1 VGQRFIHDRQAGSTR
16 TTGVCCSITSLT
28 RTPHALVPGA
38 RHGRSRAFAS
48 YQAMAL
54 SASVM
59 AGPTVWRVHELAI
72 TVIGPDRTGIVA
84 DVAEALAGVGANLS
98 DSTMTRLRGHFA
110 MTLICTGV
118 TAEAVEKALAPIGAD
133 GRLLATVRAVQPET
147 DVDAAGEPYLVS
159 VHGADRLGIVA
170 AVTRVVA
177 AAGGN
182 ITDLTT
188 RLTGP
193 LYVLVAE
200 VDLPRGAADGL
211 ATRLA
216 ETAAELG
223 VDVTLRRAD
232 SEIL

>member
-1 VGQRFIHDRQAGSTR
+1 
-16 TTGVCCSITSLT
+16 
-28 RTPHALVPGA
+28 
-38 RHGRSRAFAS
+38 
-48 YQAMAL
+48 M
-54 SASVM
+54 
-59 AGPTVWRVHELAI
+59 HELAI
-72 TVIGPDRTGIVA
+72 TVIGPDRTGLVA

-110 MTLICTGV
+110 MTLICTGP
-118 TAEAVEKALAPIGAD
+118 TAEAVEKALAPLCAD
-133 GRLLATVRAVQPET
+133 GKLLATVRVVQPET
-147 DVDAAGEPYLVS
+147 EAGSNGEPYLVS

-177 AAGGN
+177 TAGGN

-200 VDLPRGAADGL
+200 VDLPPGSAESLADEL
-211 ATRLA
+211 ATA
-216 ETAAELG
+216 GDELG
-223 VDVTLRRAD
+223 VDITLRRAE

>member
-1 VGQRFIHDRQAGSTR
+1 
-16 TTGVCCSITSLT
+16 
-28 RTPHALVPGA
+28 
-38 RHGRSRAFAS
+38 
-48 YQAMAL
+48 MN
-54 SASVM
+54 
-59 AGPTVWRVHELAI
+59 ELAI

-84 DVAEALAGVGANLS
+84 DVSGALAGVGANLT
-98 DSTMTRLRGHFA
+98 DSTKTRLRGHFA
-110 MTLICTGV
+110 MTLICTGPS
-118 TAEAVEKALAPIGAD
+118 AGDAEKALAPLEGV
-133 GRLLATVRAVQPET
+133 LTTVRAVEPEADT
-147 DVDAAGEPYLVS
+147 GADGEPYLLS

-200 VDLPRGAADGL
+200 VDMPPGRADGL
-211 ATRLA
+211 RDRLIEVA
-216 ETAAELG
+216 EKLG
-223 VDVTLRRAD
+223 VDVTLRRAE

>member
-1 VGQRFIHDRQAGSTR
+1 
-16 TTGVCCSITSLT
+16 
-28 RTPHALVPGA
+28 
-38 RHGRSRAFAS
+38 
-48 YQAMAL
+48 
-54 SASVM
+54 
-59 AGPTVWRVHELAI
+59 VHELAI

-84 DVAEALAGVGANLS
+84 DVAEALSGVGANLS

-110 MTLICTGV
+110 MTLICTGPSV
-118 TAEAVEKALAPIGAD
+118 EAVDKALAPLTAD
-133 GRLLATVRAVQPET
+133 GRMLATVRAVQPET
-147 DVDAAGEPYLVS
+147 GAEVTGEPYLVS

-177 AAGGN
+177 GAGGN

-200 VDLPRGAADGL
+200 VDLPPEQAL
-211 ATRLA
+211 ELPERLA
-216 ETAAELG
+216 VAAQELG
-223 VDVTLRRAD
+223 VDVTLRRAE

>member
-1 VGQRFIHDRQAGSTR
+1 
-16 TTGVCCSITSLT
+16 
-28 RTPHALVPGA
+28 
-38 RHGRSRAFAS
+38 
-48 YQAMAL
+48 M
-54 SASVM
+54 
-59 AGPTVWRVHELAI
+59 HELAI

-98 DSTMTRLRGHFA
+98 DSTMTRLGGHFA
-110 MTLICTGV
+110 MTLICTGPS
-118 TAEAVEKALAPIGAD
+118 ADAVEKALAPLHAD
-133 GRLLATVRAVQPET
+133 GKLLTTVRTVEPEA
-147 DVDAAGEPYLVS
+147 DEAERGEPYLVS

-200 VDLPRGAADGL
+200 VDLPPAAAPTLAEQLTAAAD
-211 ATRLA
+211 
-216 ETAAELG
+216 ELG
-223 VDVTLRRAD
+223 VDVTLRRAE

>member
-1 VGQRFIHDRQAGSTR
+1 
-16 TTGVCCSITSLT
+16 
-28 RTPHALVPGA
+28 VP
-38 RHGRSRAFAS
+38 
-48 YQAMAL
+48 
-54 SASVM
+54 
-59 AGPTVWRVHELAI
+59 ELAI

-84 DVAEALAGVGANLS
+84 DVSEALAGVGANLS

-110 MTLICTGV
+110 MTLICTGPD
-118 TAEAVEKALAPIGAD
+118 ASAVEDALAPLSAD
-133 GRLLATVRAVQPET
+133 GRLLATVRTVQGESGA
-147 DVDAAGEPYLVS
+147 DGNGEPWLVS

-177 AAGGN
+177 VAGGN

-200 VDLPRGAADGL
+200 VEVPPGGGDVL
-211 ATRLA
+211 AERLA
-216 ETAAELG
+216 VAAGELG
-223 VDVTLRRAD
+223 VDVTLRRAE

>member
-1 VGQRFIHDRQAGSTR
+1 VRET
-16 TTGVCCSITSLT
+16 
-28 RTPHALVPGA
+28 A
-38 RHGRSRAFAS
+38 R
-48 YQAMAL
+48 
-54 SASVM
+54 VN
-59 AGPTVWRVHELAI
+59 ELAI

-84 DVAEALAGVGANLS
+84 DVAEALADLGANLS

-110 MTLICTGV
+110 MTLICTGP
-118 TAEAVEKALAPIGAD
+118 TAEAVEKALAPISAD
-133 GRLLATVRAVQPET
+133 GRLLATVRAVQVE
-147 DVDAAGEPYLVS
+147 VDADTAGEPYLVS

-200 VDLPRGAADGL
+200 VELPADMADELAARLAVAAD
-211 ATRLA
+211 
-216 ETAAELG
+216 ELG
-223 VDVTLRRAD
+223 VDVTLRRAE

>member
-1 VGQRFIHDRQAGSTR
+1 
-16 TTGVCCSITSLT
+16 
-28 RTPHALVPGA
+28 
-38 RHGRSRAFAS
+38 
-48 YQAMAL
+48 
-54 SASVM
+54 
-59 AGPTVWRVHELAI
+59 VHELAI

-84 DVAEALAGVGANLS
+84 DVAEALSGVGANLS

-110 MTLICTGV
+110 MTLICSGP
-118 TAEAVEKALAPIGAD
+118 TAEDVQKALAPID
-133 GRLLATVRAVQPET
+133 GVLSTVRAVQPEA
-147 DVDAAGEPYLVS
+147 DGAAAGEPYLVS

-200 VDLPRGAADGL
+200 VDLPRGAADDL
-211 ATRLA
+211 AVRL
-216 ETAAELG
+216 TATADELG
-223 VDVTLRRAD
+223 VDVTLRRAE
-232 SEIL
+232 SVIL

>member
-1 VGQRFIHDRQAGSTR
+1 VQ
-16 TTGVCCSITSLT
+16 
-28 RTPHALVPGA
+28 
-38 RHGRSRAFAS
+38 
-48 YQAMAL
+48 
-54 SASVM
+54 
-59 AGPTVWRVHELAI
+59 ELAI

-84 DVAEALAGVGANLS
+84 DVAGALSGVGANLT

-110 MTLICTGV
+110 MTLVCTGP
-118 TAEAVEKALAPIGAD
+118 TAEAVEKVLAPITAD
-133 GRLLATVRAVQPET
+133 GRLIATVRAVRPEA
-147 DVDAAGEPYLVS
+147 DAEVRGEPYLVS

-177 AAGGN
+177 AAGAN

-200 VDLPRGAADGL
+200 VDLPRGGAEDL
-211 ATRLA
+211 ATRLT
-216 ETAAELG
+216 EAADELG
-223 VDVTLRRAD
+223 VDVTLRRAE